1 MTVCVVPSVIV
12 AIALSVVDG
21 SAARSVTSSVTL
33 AGEIAKSAP
42 LAVQATKRMM
52 RLGLDETFEA
62 NVHHVFLQLL
72 PLFRSHDFAEGV
84 KAFMERREPAFE
96 GR

>member
-1 MTVCVVPSVIV
+1 MLSAEEALKLGLVNAVVPHERLRSETHAWAEEI
-12 AIALSVVDG
+12 G
-21 SAARSVTSSVTL
+21 SN
-33 AGEIAKSAP
+33 AP

-52 RLGLDETFEA
+52 RLGLEESFEA

-72 PLFRSHDFAEGV
+72 PLFASQDFREGV
-84 KAFMERREPAFE
+84 QAYLEKREPRFE

>member
-1 MTVCVVPSVIV
+1 VP
-12 AIALSVVDG
+12 AADLTAETRAL
-21 SAARSVTSSVTL
+21 AA
-33 AGEIAKSAP
+33 EICANAP

-52 RLGLDETFEA
+52 RLSLDETFEA

-72 PLFRSHDFAEGV
+72 PLFRSQDFTEGV
-84 KAFMERREPAFE
+84 KAFLEKRTPQFE